1 MPKSCTPA
9 HIAFQTTQKGFI
21 MTISETARLEM
32 FGGLQKSLGE
42 AVANTLIEHL
52 PPGGWYDVARTG
64 DFDRIEIRLDKLDNR
79 IDKLEARLDDRI
91 DKLEIRIDKLEARLD
106 DRIDG
111 LEARID
117 KLEARLDDRI
127 DKLAQKIDTNTKWMI
142 GISITYGIGIL
153 GALVTFMVASL
164 N

>member
-1 MPKSCTPA
+1 MA
-9 HIAFQTTQKGFI
+9 
-21 MTISETARLEM
+21 ISETARLDM
-32 FGGLQKSLGE
+32 LSGLRTHVGE
-42 AVANTLIEHL
+42 AVANTLMEHL

-64 DFDRIEIRLDKLDNR
+64 DFDRIETR
-79 IDKLEARLDDRI
+79 IDK
-91 DKLEIRIDKLEARLD
+91 
-106 DRIDG
+106 

-127 DKLAQKIDTNTKWMI
+127 DKLEARFDKLEARIDTNTRWMI
-142 GISITYGIGIL
+142 GISLTYGIGIL

>member
-1 MPKSCTPA
+1 MA
-9 HIAFQTTQKGFI
+9 
-21 MTISETARLEM
+21 ISETARLEM

-52 PPGGWYDVARTG
+52 PPGGWFDVARTG

-91 DKLEIRIDKLEARLD
+91 DGLEARFD
-106 DRIDG
+106 K

-153 GALVTFMVASL
+153 GALVTFLVASL
-164 N
+164 R

>member
-1 MPKSCTPA
+1 MLS
-9 HIAFQTTQKGFI
+9 
-21 MTISETARLEM
+21 
-32 FGGLQKSLGE
+32 GLRTHVGE
-42 AVANTLIEHL
+42 AVANTLMEHL

-64 DFDRIEIRLDKLDNR
+64 DFDRIETR

-91 DKLEIRIDKLEARLD
+91 DKLEIRFDKLEARFD
-106 DRIDG
+106 K

-117 KLEARLDDRI
+117 KLEIR
-127 DKLAQKIDTNTKWMI
+127 IDTNTRWMI
-142 GISITYGIGIL
+142 GISLTYGIGIL

>member
-1 MPKSCTPA
+1 MPKKHSPA

-21 MTISETARLEM
+21 MAISETARLEM

-79 IDKLEARLDDRI
+79 IGKLEARLDDRI

-106 DRIDG
+106 DRID
-111 LEARID
+111 
-117 KLEARLDDRI
+117 
-127 DKLAQKIDTNTKWMI
+127 KLAQKIDTNTRWMI

-164 N
+164 S